1 MRALCIKTTP
11 PAEMDAQTSW
21 LCGGDAACRQPPC
34 SAAASSRQLQQP
46 VASIR
51 LIAAKIE
58 TLEPT
63 RMPKRSCVR
72 VAQEMRPP

>member
-1 MRALCIKTTP
+1 MQRVGSRRAVQQ
-11 PAEMDAQTSW
+11 PA
-21 LCGGDAACRQPPC
+21 AASSSHSSR